1 MFYECPLELNITGRF
16 LSSART
22 GLVSPLKSVQI
33 MFFLFRIQIMFA
45 NQFGRADSSLRRPL
59 KRVVDRADTDVL
71 EPLIEYLMP
80 GEIVTNKN
88 MKKIK

>member
-1 MFYECPLELNITGRF
+1 MFSECPLELNITGRF

-22 GLVSPLKSVQI
+22 GLVSPLKSV
-33 MFFLFRIQIMFA
+33 QIMFA